1 MRLSKQESTQGK
13 TGVVESSLRLR
24 TQDRDVSN
32 LRVYVRSR
40 QLGSTGASLHVTKG
54 STGAP
59 LHVTKG
65 STGASLHV
73 TKGSTGASLHVH
85 IRTPITRKA
94 SLLHVHVR
102 LLYT

>member
-54 STGAP
+54 STGAS

-65 STGASLHV
+65 S
-73 TKGSTGASLHVH
+73 STGASLHVH
-85 IRTPITRKA
+85 VRTPITRKA

>member
-1 MRLSKQESTQGK
+1 MFQKTPESAGQERGLP
-13 TGVVESSLRLR
+13 GAREEAE
-24 TQDRDVSN
+24 DRDVSN

-54 STGAP
+54 STGA
-59 LHVTKG
+59 
-65 STGASLHV
+65 SLHV

-85 IRTPITRKA
+85 VRTPITRKA

>member
-1 MRLSKQESTQGK
+1 MNEEDQI
-13 TGVVESSLRLR
+13 
-24 TQDRDVSN
+24 RDVSN

-54 STGAP
+54 STGA
-59 LHVTKG
+59 
-65 STGASLHV
+65 SLHV

-85 IRTPITRKA
+85 VRTPITRKA